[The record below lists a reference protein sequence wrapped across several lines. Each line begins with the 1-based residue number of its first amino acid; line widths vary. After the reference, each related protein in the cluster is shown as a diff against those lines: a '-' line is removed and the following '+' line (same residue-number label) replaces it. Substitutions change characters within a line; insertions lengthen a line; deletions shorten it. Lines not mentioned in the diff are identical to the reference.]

1 MFHEKI
7 IQQIFIHADDFG
19 NTKNISKSIYKCYK
33 EGALNSTSIII
44 NSPFFEES
52 LMLIKNENIRKVL
65 HLNIM
70 EGKAISR
77 NLTFLTNKKG
87 EFFRSWQRL
96 VFEYYCLYS
105 TKKKALI
112 RQEIK
117 EEYRNQITLYCSK
130 MQTKEINIDSHQHT
144 HTIPFVT
151 DILIELIDEMDID
164 VVNVRVT
171 KEKFF
176 WAIESLNDLK
186 NYLGINVLVHFLLN
200 HLSDRMIK
208 KFEKAGIKYNDA
220 FVGVLFSGDMT
231 YTAIQKGLAKV
242 KDAKT
247 VEVLLHPG
255 YISEE
260 EKALFDDNQFKR
272 WYTSKNRKK
281 EMDVLLQF
289 HRENDVP

>member
-1 MFHEKI
+1 
-7 IQQIFIHADDFG
+7 
-19 NTKNISKSIYKCYK
+19 
-33 EGALNSTSIII
+33 
-44 NSPFFEES
+44 
-52 LMLIKNENIRKVL
+52 MLIKNENIRKVL

-117 EEYRNQITLYCSK
+117 EEYRNQVTLYCSK

-176 WAIESLNDLK
+176 WAYESFNDLK
-186 NYLGINVLVHFLLN
+186 NYFGINFLVHFLLN
-200 HLSDRMIK
+200 HLSDKMIK
-208 KFEKAGIKYNDA
+208 KFDALDIPYNEA

-281 EMDVLLQF
+281 EMNVLLQF
-289 HRENDVP
+289 HREYDVP